1 MLKFATQTNSNIQSL
16 MVVLT
21 FEVKPCEVTFLLK
34 HKNMS
39 TSLKFMIKENEE
51 IHKQISAY
59 SIIPASRV
67 KLIAFKCY
75 ECPKI
80 CPKN

>member
-1 MLKFATQTNSNIQSL
+1 

-21 FEVKPCEVTFLLK
+21 FEVKPCKVSFLLK

-59 SIIPASRV
+59 SVTAASRV
-67 KLIAFKCY
+67 KVITFKCY
-75 ECPKI
+75 GYPKI
-80 CPKN
+80 CPKNECPFQ